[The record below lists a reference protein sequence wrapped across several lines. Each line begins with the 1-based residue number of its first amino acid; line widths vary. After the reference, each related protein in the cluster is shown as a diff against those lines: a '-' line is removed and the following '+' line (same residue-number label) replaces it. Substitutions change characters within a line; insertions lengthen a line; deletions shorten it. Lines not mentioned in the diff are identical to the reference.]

1 MSEAAARS
9 GLRRKASPHNR
20 GTDFDVI
27 VVGAGINGAA
37 IGREAALHALRVLI
51 LDQGDLCS
59 GTTSWSSRLIHGG
72 LRYLEHG
79 EISLVNE
86 SLDERERL
94 LKSAPHLV
102 EPLGLYI
109 PIYASGRRRP
119 WQIRAGMILY
129 DLLSRRKTLPRH
141 SMLSRETLIGRVPG
155 LERAGLQGGA
165 FYFDAQVTFPERLVV
180 ENIRDAVEN
189 GAELGTHKRVTNL
202 LVEHGRVRGV
212 QWCDGA
218 GVRGEAHAPVVVN
231 AAGPWVDRVLGG
243 LAPRPLL
250 GGTKGSHLV
259 LESFPG
265 APDAAVYVEAASDG
279 RPFFIIP
286 WNGLYLIGTT
296 DQRYRGDPGEAII
309 SEEELR
315 YLAEESRRVFPGI
328 GDVLGK
334 ILYTQAGVRPL
345 PYRPRR
351 DESAITR
358 RHIIRHHRN
367 ARGLYSVVGGK
378 LTTHRALAEDVMA
391 RAARYLGIRDRTS
404 PTRARALPGAAPPAE
419 RDSALK
425 GLAARLGAAQAQR
438 LWRIYGTTAEEI
450 NARIARAPELA
461 REVCPHS
468 HAMVAELIHA
478 IEAEWAVSLI
488 DVLQR
493 RCMAGLSRDLGF
505 AAADAA
511 GEWLKRLA
519 VWDAARAEQEIET
532 YRAYAARFR
541 VPEVH
546 R

>member
-1 MSEAAARS
+1 
-9 GLRRKASPHNR
+9 L
-20 GTDFDVI
+20 
-27 VVGAGINGAA
+27 GA
-37 IGREAALHALRVLI
+37 
-51 LDQGDLCS
+51 
-59 GTTSWSSRLIHGG
+59 
-72 LRYLEHG
+72 
-79 EISLVNE
+79 
-86 SLDERERL
+86 
-94 LKSAPHLV
+94 
-102 EPLGLYI
+102 
-109 PIYASGRRRP
+109 
-119 WQIRAGMILY
+119 
-129 DLLSRRKTLPRH
+129 
-141 SMLSRETLIGRVPG
+141 
-155 LERAGLQGGA
+155 
-165 FYFDAQVTFPERLVV
+165 
-180 ENIRDAVEN
+180 
-189 GAELGTHKRVTNL
+189 
-202 LVEHGRVRGV
+202 
-212 QWCDGA
+212 
-218 GVRGEAHAPVVVN
+218 
-231 AAGPWVDRVLGG
+231 

-511 GEWLKRLA
+511 GEWLKRLT